1 MEITDIREV
10 DADNVEVSFDLT
22 DEERKMIKETKGW
35 KRLTQKRLT
44 EWFLETLENT
54 ETRKDETGE

>member
-1 MEITDIREV
+1 MKIIDIREV

-22 DEERKMIKETKGW
+22 DEERKMIKKTKGW